1 MDLGDECVLSVY
13 LFITVVNAG
22 EETELLVGVRNDGNL
37 TVTGIFYNEIV
48 MLFYYLLIVLL
59 LLLDQNTSFECARAR
74 VSCYVLLCTGISLF
88 SCLHEM

>member
-1 MDLGDECVLSVY
+1 MFCVY

-59 LLLDQNTSFECARAR
+59 LLLDQNTSFECARAFHAT
-74 VSCYVLLCTGISLF
+74 CFFALG
-88 SCLHEM
+88 

>member
-1 MDLGDECVLSVY
+1 MNVFCVY

-48 MLFYYLLIVLL
+48 ILF
-59 LLLDQNTSFECARAR
+59 
-74 VSCYVLLCTGISLF
+74 
-88 SCLHEM
+88 